1 MTDAEMPDMF
11 DRLTEQVDRWAKEYP
26 EPPEFELSSDREL
39 TCTDPAGRAQ
49 VTMKDFAIASIHIDD
64 TWHAEMLP
72 SLMEIEQA
80 VKAAV
85 NVTLSEYWTAELD
98 DAKAHRTPMGQ
109 IAAGLEKLS
118 VEFRGAYANAVAR
131 LESHDE

>member
-1 MTDAEMPDMF
+1 
-11 DRLTEQVDRWAKEYP
+11 
-26 EPPEFELSSDREL
+26 
-39 TCTDPAGRAQ
+39 
-49 VTMKDFAIASIHIDD
+49 MKDFAIASIHVDD
-64 TWHAEMLP
+64 AWYAESLP

-85 NVTLSEYWTAELD
+85 NVTLTAYWTAELD
-98 DAKAHRTPMGQ
+98 DAKAHRTPMGE